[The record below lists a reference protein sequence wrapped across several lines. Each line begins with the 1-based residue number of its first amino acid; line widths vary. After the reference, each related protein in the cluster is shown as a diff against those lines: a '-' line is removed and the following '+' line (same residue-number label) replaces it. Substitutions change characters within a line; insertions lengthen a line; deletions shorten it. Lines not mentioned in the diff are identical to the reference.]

1 MRPAV
6 SGCFVSGAPGA
17 DVVPPTLT
25 RRSFS
30 IALFGAPAALGAAAR
45 GGGLGQM
52 QWDYQL
58 DYLRALEERR
68 LKNFEAITAHGDII
82 SLRRKVHE
90 KLAEMWG
97 PLPSERA
104 PLNAQA
110 VGTIDRD
117 DYVIEKVVFESRP
130 KFHVTANLYRPKQV
144 QGKLPAVVVS
154 CGHTDD
160 GKASE
165 AYQRFCILLARHGF
179 IALICDPVGQGERL
193 QLWSEAKKASLVGPG
208 TKEHRVI
215 GNQCYLLGLN
225 LMGYRVWDASR
236 AIDYLL
242 ERPDVNPDRIA
253 MGGNSGGGMETLQ
266 YATYDPRIQG
276 AFVGCAVAS
285 FKAKTEAL
293 LIADAEQILYGTLR
307 HGIDHP
313 ELLAS
318 FAPRPLVIGSA
329 IRDFVPI
336 EAARYAV
343 EQVSR
348 VYGLLDAAQKV
359 KLAETDDV
367 HGLNE
372 DLRVAAVDW
381 LSRWLSDMSREV
393 REAPATI
400 STEQE
405 LRCTKTGQ
413 VASSLGS
420 KTVVDFNRERAAEI
434 RPNRQAPRDSA
445 EYGFYR
451 SEIEAKVKEI
461 TRVGSYRPERGIF
474 IPDRILESGT
484 YAKGVAIVISDQD
497 KDSPA
502 LRRAVI
508 DPIISSNYN
517 VIALDLRGW
526 GETKPDLEGVRV
538 SFDWD
543 DFFAYRGLEIG
554 RPLLGQR
561 LKDLMAVSASRARR
575 RTWKLVGVGAGAL
588 VAAHAAVLSPRV
600 DGLLTVGGLLSYRS
614 LLDDPLATQPFSSF
628 LPGVIGAYDVRDLYA
643 AAAPRPV
650 LALNPRDARLR
661 PVESVKAWEEYDWV
675 TQAYETA
682 GSAGRFD
689 MKASLDLDGMRAAI
703 QDWLED

>member
-1 MRPAV
+1 MRPAAIRCV
-6 SGCFVSGAPGA
+6 ASGAPGA
-17 DVVPPTLT
+17 DVVPPSIT

-30 IALFGAPAALGAAAR
+30 LALLGTPGALGAAAR

-58 DYLRALEERR
+58 DYLRLLEERR
-68 LKNFEAITAHGDII
+68 VTNFEAITAQSDII
-82 SLRRKVHE
+82 ALRQNVRE

-97 PLPSERA
+97 PVPAERS
-104 PLNAQA
+104 PLNARV
-110 VGTIDRD
+110 VGTIERD
-117 DYVIEKVVFESRP
+117 DYVIEKIIFESRP
-130 KFHVTANLYRPKQV
+130 KFYVTANLYRPKVV

-160 GKASE
+160 GKAAE
-165 AYQRFCILLARHGF
+165 TYQRFCILLARHGF
-179 IALICDPVGQGERL
+179 IALISDPVGQGERL
-193 QLWSEAKKASLVGPG
+193 QLWSEAKKASLTGPG
-208 TKEHRVI
+208 TKEHRAL

-242 ERPDVNPDRIA
+242 ERPDVNPERIA

-266 YATYDPRIQG
+266 YATYDSRIQG

-285 FKAKTEAL
+285 FKAKTESL
-293 LIADAEQILYGTLR
+293 LIADPEQILHRTLR

-318 FAPRPLVIGSA
+318 FAPRPLLIGSA

-336 EAARYAV
+336 DAARYAFK
-343 EQVSR
+343 QVSR
-348 VYGLLDAAQKV
+348 VYGLVNAEHLA
-359 KLAETDDV
+359 KLVETDDT

-381 LSRWLSDMSREV
+381 FSRWLSDMSREV

-400 STEQE
+400 STEEE

-413 VASSLGS
+413 VASSLAS
-420 KTVVDFNRERAAEI
+420 KTVVDFNQERAARI
-434 RPNRQAPRDSA
+434 RPTREPPRDSTQ
-445 EYGFYR
+445 YGFYK
-451 SEIEAKVKEI
+451 SEIQAKVKEI
-461 TRVGSYRPERGIF
+461 TRVGSYKPERGIF
-474 IPDRILESGT
+474 IPDRILESGA
-484 YAKGVAIVISDQD
+484 YAKGVAIVVSDQD

-508 DPIISSNYN
+508 DPIIASNYN

-526 GETKPDLEGVRV
+526 GETRTNLEGVRV

-575 RTWKLVGVGAGAL
+575 QRWTLVGVGAGAL

-600 DGLLTVGGLLSYRS
+600 ESLLTVGGLLSYRS
-614 LLDDPLATQPFSSF
+614 VLDDPLATQPFSSY

-643 AAAPRPV
+643 AAAPRRV
-650 LALNPRDARLR
+650 LALNPRDARLSE
-661 PVESVKAWEEYDWV
+661 VDEVKAWEEYDWV
-675 TQAYETA
+675 SQAYETA
-682 GSAGRFD
+682 GSAGRFE
-689 MKASLDLDGMRAAI
+689 MKASLDLNGMRSAI
-703 QDWLED
+703 GDWFRS